1 MERSG
6 WMMET
11 SGSSRSA
18 SNFGSSAHAAP
29 SNRGANEASLPR
41 HPSYAA
47 AFQCIGPSCEDPCCG
62 DWDIPVDKNTYDKYQ
77 RFSSEKLGDIVSAFV
92 IVNQPYRRELYG
104 QILRSSSGWCPFF
117 GADHLCGIQTNYG
130 HQLLSATCSIYPR
143 SLSVVQEIVEGA
155 LSLSCPEAAR
165 SILLIPNFMARVRDM
180 HSGDFRT
187 DNFYRLAI
195 DSTGKPH
202 NIFLSIRNILITVLL
217 DRSYTLTTRL
227 LMIGYI
233 CKQLDAM
240 DARQSHATL
249 LANLR
254 NLDEMSRNSLVQAE
268 IQDLPSDPRSRLETV
283 FGLTDLLMEDEPSL
297 RFQETFLS
305 FVAGIG
311 VPAGSSPYSDVESF
325 LGAERDYYF
334 PFTEAFPFILENY
347 LVNYM
352 FQNLFPYGR
361 SGSDSF
367 KPQRIFTEYL
377 QMTTQFAW
385 MNGLLIGAAGYHKGA
400 LSGEHAVKVIQS
412 FSRAVEHYPNVLRS
426 MHRYICS
433 RNFHSLLGMAII
445 LKH

>member
-1 MERSG
+1 
-6 WMMET
+6 MET
-11 SGSSRSA
+11 SGSSSSV

-29 SNRGANEASLPR
+29 SNRDVAEASLST

-47 AFQCIGPSCEDPCCG
+47 SFQCIGPGCEDPCCG
-62 DWDIPVDKNTYDKYQ
+62 EWDIPLDKNTYEKYQ

-104 QILRSSSGWCPFF
+104 KILRSPSGWCPFL

-143 SLSVVQEIVEGA
+143 SLSVVQGTLEGA

-165 SILLIPNFMARVRDM
+165 NILLTPNFMARVRDM
-180 HSGDFRT
+180 HSGDFRR

-195 DSTGKPH
+195 DSTSKPH
-202 NIFLSIRNILITVLL
+202 NIFLSIRDTLITVLL

-233 CKQLDAM
+233 CKWLDAM
-240 DARQSHATL
+240 DASQSHATL

-268 IQDLPSDPRSRLETV
+268 IHDLPSDPRLRLDTV
-283 FGLTDLLMEDEPSL
+283 FGLTDLLMEDKPSS

-305 FVAGIG
+305 FAAGIG
-311 VPAGSSPYSDVESF
+311 VPVGSSPHNDVEMF
-325 LGAERDYYF
+325 LGVERDYYF
-334 PFTEAFPFILENY
+334 PFIETFPFILENY
-347 LVNYM
+347 LVNYI
-352 FQNLFPYGR
+352 FKNLFPYGR

-377 QMTTQFAW
+377 QMMTQFAW
-385 MNGLLIGAAGYHKGA
+385 MNGLLIGAAGYHKGGF
-400 LSGEHAVKVIQS
+400 SGEHVVKVIQS
-412 FSRAVEHYPNVLRS
+412 FSRAVEHYPKVLTS
-426 MHRYICS
+426 MHRYVCS
-433 RNFHSLLGMAII
+433 RNLHSLLGMAII